1 MKRAIQEVKDTKGSS
16 EVVIEEEQTTQCPK
30 EKGKPMTYK
39 PIHRKLKIEQHEPH

>member
-30 EKGKPMTYK
+30 VVPFA
-39 PIHRKLKIEQHEPH
+39 LVF